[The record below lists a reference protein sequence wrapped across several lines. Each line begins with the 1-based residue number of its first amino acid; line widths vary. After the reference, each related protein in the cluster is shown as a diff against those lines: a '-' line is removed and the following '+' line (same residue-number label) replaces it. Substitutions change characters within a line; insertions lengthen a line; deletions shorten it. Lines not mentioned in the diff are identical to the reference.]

1 MADGRRAART
11 SRARAAT
18 YMGGR
23 VQLTRYATGSEW
35 SLGVVVDASGTVM
48 SLAAGLTRLRQRG
61 RLNGLTQ
68 SFIDLIA
75 ADGRAL
81 LSSWPGVRAAIELA
95 TDLDDGSALVGTLDS
110 LAVGPFVPGPE
121 KVLGVSYN
129 YRKLAAEEGIER
141 AAEPVIF
148 AKAPSSIT
156 GPFDDIRVP
165 DRVSNVD
172 FEAEVGVVIG
182 AVTRN
187 AEPSAARSCIGGFTV
202 VNDMTAKILPRPA
215 IDLATITVNLKAIDN
230 FAPVGAVVV
239 TPDEVGDLSE
249 VSVRCRVNGEQRQ
262 NFPATD
268 WIHTPAE
275 VVSYLSGFMT
285 LQPGDIVSMGTSSG
299 IGVAEMPPRLLGSG
313 DIVEVELSGYPGTR
327 NRLLF

>member
-1 MADGRRAART
+1 M
-11 SRARAAT
+11 
-18 YMGGR
+18 
-23 VQLTRYATGSEW
+23 QLTRYANGSEW
-35 SLGVVVDASGTVM
+35 SLGVVVDASGSVM
-48 SLAAGLTRLRQRG
+48 SLATGLTQLRQRG

-68 SFIDLIA
+68 PFIDLITS
-75 ADGRAL
+75 DGRAL
-81 LSSWPGVRAAIELA
+81 LSSWPAVRAAVELA
-95 TDLDDGSALVGTLDS
+95 IELDDGSALAAGGLDA

-141 AAEPVIF
+141 APDPVIF

-156 GPFDDIRVP
+156 GAFNEIHIPN
-165 DRVSNVD
+165 RVSNVD

-187 AEPSAARSCIGGFTV
+187 VDPSAATSCIGGYTV

-215 IDLATITVNLKAIDN
+215 TDLATITINLKAIDN

-239 TPDEVGDLSE
+239 TPDELGDLSE
-249 VSVRCRVNGEQRQ
+249 ISVRCRVNGEQRQ

-268 WIHTPAE
+268 WIHTPAQ
-275 VVSYLSGFMT
+275 VVSFLSGFMT
-285 LQPGDIVSMGTSSG
+285 LQPGDIISMGTSSG
-299 IGVAEMPPRLLGSG
+299 IGIAEVPPRLLGSG
-313 DIVEVELSGYPGTR
+313 DVVEVELSGYAGTR
-327 NRLLF
+327 NKILF

>member
-1 MADGRRAART
+1 MQLARY
-11 SRARAAT
+11 SR
-18 YMGGR
+18 
-23 VQLTRYATGSEW
+23 GSEW
-35 SLGVVVDASGTVM
+35 SLGAVLDASGSVM
-48 SLAAGLTRLRQRG
+48 SLGAGLTQLRRRG

-68 SFIDLIA
+68 PLIDLIA
-75 ADGRAL
+75 SDGRAL
-81 LSSWPGVRAAIELA
+81 LATWSGVRAAVELA
-95 TDLDDGSALVGTLDS
+95 IELDDGSALIEGKLDS
-110 LAVGPFVPGPE
+110 LTVGPLVPGPE

-129 YRKLAAEEGIER
+129 YRTLAAEEGIER

-156 GPFDDIRVP
+156 GAFDDILVP
-165 DRVSNVD
+165 NRVSNVD

-187 AEPSAARSCIGGFTV
+187 VDPAAAASCIGGYTV
-202 VNDMTAKILPRPA
+202 VNDMTAKVLPRPA
-215 IDLATITVNLKAIDN
+215 IDLATITINLKAIDN

-239 TPDEVGDLSE
+239 TPDELGDLSE
-249 VSVRCRVNGEQRQ
+249 ISVRCRVNGEPRQ

-275 VVSYLSGFMT
+275 VVSFLSGFVT
-285 LQPGDIVSMGTSSG
+285 LQPGDIISMGTSTG
-299 IGVAEMPPRLLGSG
+299 IGVAEVPPRLLGSG

-327 NRLLF
+327 NKVLF